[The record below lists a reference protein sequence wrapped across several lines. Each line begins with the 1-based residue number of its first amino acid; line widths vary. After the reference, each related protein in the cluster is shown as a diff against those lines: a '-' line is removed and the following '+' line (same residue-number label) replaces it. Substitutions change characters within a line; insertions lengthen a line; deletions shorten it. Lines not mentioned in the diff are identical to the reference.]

1 MVPLLRLQSQY
12 SASPLERSKV
22 HQDFPLP
29 RIQTSDVDILM
40 ESNRNIYLDITLDKN
55 INNRLS
61 EKIVISSYLLP
72 R

>member
-55 INNRLS
+55 NRLS